1 MLFMLL
7 LLPANMVAQ
16 TDYDESVTLTELDGN
31 PEGYRDETY
40 ANLFDCKKENG
51 NFSKWCCKFNGSAYV
66 IFKASKA
73 GIPVGY
79 TITTG
84 DDNANLGCSGR
95 NPLSWKLYGNNE
107 GKDGAWTLID
117 KVENDKV
124 LQDKNYTSYN
134 FKCEGSTSYQ
144 YFKWEISA
152 IHSGNTLQV
161 GEFEL
166 KLQTCSHK
174 KANGSSALGEVINTV
189 ETTCAEQ
196 GYTTHE
202 CSLCNS
208 IVKVYLN
215 DKLKPH
221 TLTHHALKA
230 ATCTEAGIIEYW
242 QCSVCNK
249 LFSNE
254 AATTEIADATSL
266 EIPAKGHQ
274 YNSEGICTVCSHETV
289 KFTELAG
296 DPVGNSGETYANL
309 FDGKKED
316 GNFSKWCGKFDSP
329 KGAYVIFEANKAGI
343 PVGYTITTGD
353 DNANWGC
360 SGRNPLSWKLYGN
373 NEGKDGAW
381 TLIDKV
387 ENDKVL
393 QDKNYTSYD
402 FTCEGSTSYKYFK
415 WEISAIHSGSTL
427 QVGEFELKLKT
438 CSHKDAGGS
447 SALGEIINTVETTC
461 AEHGYTTHKCSICN
475 SIVKVYKDDVL
486 KPHTLTHHELKP
498 ATCTETGI
506 REYWQCSVCNKLF
519 SDADATTEITDATS
533 LEIPANGHKFDSE
546 GNCTG
551 CQYKDSRY
559 ALFNNLD
566 GITDV
571 VITDNGSYPWQMLD
585 LKAKGMEDLGFTIPV
600 DSKGLM
606 SSNYKVNNSSSE
618 TVIRF
623 NVSKPLL
630 LTSQVLVSSQK
641 TWDKFVIYV
650 DNKLDLRISG
660 EKQTE
665 CKVLLSVGEHS
676 LKLSYQKD
684 NGIYENADRAF
695 LYNLKTSTTI
705 DDYVADYESSNNTLT
720 FKRITSD
727 NLEDLDFHSIVVLR
741 KAQTVSDMCSL
752 LGIDTWRIKNIVFE
766 ENFKTYAPTSLNSFF
781 QYLNELEI
789 ISGLDYLNT
798 ANVTNMSDMFYKCN
812 KLSSLD
818 LSNFNTAN
826 VTNMYEMFC
835 DCNKLSSL
843 DLSNFNTAKVTNM
856 GNMFENC
863 NKLTSL
869 DLTSFNTAKVESM
882 WKMFYNC
889 SALTTIYAS
898 DKFVTD
904 KVTNGRLMFSGCTNL
919 KGYDSSKTDYTYAN
933 YSTDGYFSRPAYAEF
948 DESIG
953 TLTFKC
959 DTSIPEGT
967 YMLNVGKSYPKWYA
981 QRENIKKV
989 VFDTSLAS
997 TRATNCYAW
1006 FSGCKNLTDIEG
1018 IENLNTENVTNMNSM
1033 FDRCSAL
1040 TSLDLTNFNTAKVSD
1055 MSYMFMGCTALT
1067 TIFVS
1072 DKFVT
1077 DLVTSSD
1084 NMFHMCINLIGAI
1097 EYDGSKSDHTYA
1109 NYENGYFSPEGG
1121 FHAYAEFDGTGTLT
1135 FRRGV
1140 SKPEEAY
1147 DLNEG
1152 ANAPAWSDQ
1161 STNIN
1166 KVVFDASFVNARP
1179 TSCYKWFDMCTSL
1192 TEIEG
1197 IENLNTEKVTNMGFM
1212 FDGCTNLA
1220 QIEGIENLNT
1230 EEVTNMGFM
1239 FWGCNNLTTLDVSN
1253 FDTQKVEDM
1262 RNMFAACTNLESLNV
1277 SNFNTQKV
1285 KYMSQMFHH
1294 CNSLTSLDVSN
1305 FDTQN
1310 VENMSYMFSW
1320 CTGLNSLD
1328 LSNFDTKEVTNM
1340 SSMFWNSSA
1349 LKTIYV
1355 SDKFVTTNVSSGAD
1369 MFKDCTSLKGAIP
1382 EYDKSKTDRTY
1393 ANYKTGYFS
1402 KLVGKNGDEKIGAAG
1417 ETLATDNLILADG
1430 KDFVAYETFAAKEAS
1445 YSRKIKE
1452 GTTWG
1457 TLCLPFAIDQ
1467 SQETECKFYRLT
1479 GIDND
1484 NNCITLESCEEGK
1497 IPAGT
1502 PVLFKMNEGETSLS
1516 LSAKDASIVKEPVAG
1531 TDSDVNLVGSFTKIG
1546 GKDNQGLDDND
1557 YIIGKDKFWLV
1568 SDLDGGNGVGIKPMR
1583 AYIHPA
1589 NEYQARAAMLS
1600 IGKGDGTTAID
1611 NLNAI
1616 SNDANAEYYDA
1627 NGRRT
1632 NGLQKGLNIVKRG
1645 SKTYKIM
1652 VK

>member
-1 MLFMLL
+1 MGGAKLCRFALFPLMLFMLL

-31 PEGYRDETY
+31 PEGYRNETY
-40 ANLFDCKKENG
+40 ANLFDRKKENG

-73 GIPVGY
+73 GVPMGY

-84 DDNANLGCSGR
+84 NDNANSGCGGR
-95 NPLSWKLYGNNE
+95 NPLSWKLYGNNT
-107 GKDGAWTLID
+107 GKDEAWTLID
-117 KVENDKV
+117 KVENDGV
-124 LQDKNYTSYN
+124 LKDENCTSYD
-134 FKCEGSTSYQ
+134 FTCKCSTSYQ
-144 YFKWEISA
+144 YFKWEILA
-152 IHSGNTLQV
+152 IHSGSTLQV

-174 KANGSSALGEVINTV
+174 DATDGSSALGEAIETV
-189 ETTCAEQ
+189 EPTCTEH

-202 CSLCNS
+202 CSICHS
-208 IVKVYLN
+208 TVKVYKN
-215 DKLKPH
+215 DELKKH
-221 TLTHHALKA
+221 TLTHHELKA
-230 ATCTEAGIIEYW
+230 ATCTEAGKKEYW

-254 AATTEIADATSL
+254 AATTEIADAGSL

-274 YNSEGICTVCSHETV
+274 YNSEGICTVCSHEIV

-296 DPVGNSGETYANL
+296 NPVGNSGETYANL
-309 FDGKKED
+309 FDGKKKD
-316 GNFSKWCGKFDSP
+316 GNFSKWCGKFDSS
-329 KGAYVIFEANKAGI
+329 KGAYVIFEASKAGV

-381 TLIDKV
+381 TLIDNV

-641 TWDKFVIYV
+641 TWDKFYIYV

-856 GNMFENC
+856 CNMFENC

-869 DLTSFNTAKVESM
+869 DLTSFNTAKVEYM

-904 KVTNGRLMFSGCTNL
+904 KVTDGRLMFSGCKNL
-919 KGYDSSKTDYTYAN
+919 KGYDDSKIDYNYAN
-933 YSTDGYFSRPAYAEF
+933 CSPPGYFTSECEYAVF
-948 DESIG
+948 DNATG
-953 TLTFKC
+953 TLTFRYKGAK
-959 DTSIPEGT
+959 PEGA
-967 YMLNVGKSYPKWYA
+967 YGLNEGRNLPDWNNLGTNV
-981 QRENIKKV
+981 KKV
-989 VFDTSLAS
+989 VFDAS
-997 TRATNCYAW
+997 FASARPTNCYGW
-1006 FSGCKNLTDIEG
+1006 FKDFTNLTTIEG
-1018 IENLNTENVTNMNSM
+1018 FEYLNTENVTNMTGVFNG
-1033 FDRCSAL
+1033 CSAL
-1040 TSLDLTNFNTAKVSD
+1040 TSLDLTNFNTAKVTD
-1055 MSYMFMGCTALT
+1055 MKLLFANCSALESLDLSMFNTEN
-1067 TIFVS
+1067 
-1072 DKFVT
+1072 
-1077 DLVTSSD
+1077 VTSMPS
-1084 NMFHMCINLIGAI
+1084 MFNGA
-1097 EYDGSKSDHTYA
+1097 
-1109 NYENGYFSPEGG
+1109 
-1121 FHAYAEFDGTGTLT
+1121 
-1135 FRRGV
+1135 
-1140 SKPEEAY
+1140 
-1147 DLNEG
+1147 
-1152 ANAPAWSDQ
+1152 
-1161 STNIN
+1161 
-1166 KVVFDASFVNARP
+1166 
-1179 TSCYKWFDMCTSL
+1179 
-1192 TEIEG
+1192 
-1197 IENLNTEKVTNMGFM
+1197 
-1212 FDGCTNLA
+1212 TNLK
-1220 QIEGIENLNT
+1220 T
-1230 EEVTNMGFM
+1230 
-1239 FWGCNNLTTLDVSN
+1239 
-1253 FDTQKVEDM
+1253 
-1262 RNMFAACTNLESLNV
+1262 LNV
-1277 SNFNTQKV
+1277 SNFNTEKV
-1285 KYMSQMFHH
+1285 NNMGHMFAY
-1294 CNSLTSLDVSN
+1294 CPNLTSLDLSCFNTKGVEYVDNIFKNCSN
-1305 FDTQN
+1305 LT
-1310 VENMSYMFSW
+1310 
-1320 CTGLNSLD
+1320 
-1328 LSNFDTKEVTNM
+1328 
-1340 SSMFWNSSA
+1340 
-1349 LKTIYV
+1349 TIYA
-1355 SDKFVTTNVSSGAD
+1355 SENFAFGSGLKNGAD
-1369 MFKDCTSLKGAIP
+1369 MFLGCDKLKGFI
-1382 EYDKSKTDRTY
+1382 EYNKNTDTDKNNSKF
-1393 ANYKTGYFS
+1393 ANYKTGYFT
-1402 KLVGKNGDEKIGAAG
+1402 KLVGKNGDEKIGAVG
-1417 ETLATDNLILADG
+1417 ETLTAENLTLNDD
-1430 KDFVAYETFAAKEAS
+1430 KDFVAYEPFTATTATYNRTMKD
-1445 YSRKIKE
+1445 
-1452 GTTWG
+1452 GTTWA
-1457 TLCLPFAIDQ
+1457 TLCLPFEV
-1467 SQETECKFYRLT
+1467 SL
-1479 GIDND
+1479 
-1484 NNCITLESCEEGK
+1484 EGK
-1497 IPAGT
+1497 NFRAFKLLSADEGAETVELEEVKTIEAGT
-1502 PVLFKMNEGETSLS
+1502 PVIIKMKDGVNSFSFSVENTAI
-1516 LSAKDASIVKEPVAG
+1516 AKDVQTAATADGNYQLQGLYTQKEFSKDADNNCYIVKGNKLMNPAKLLENSKVTKVA
-1531 TDSDVNLVGSFTKIG
+1531 S
-1546 GKDNQGLDDND
+1546 
-1557 YIIGKDKFWLV
+1557 
-1568 SDLDGGNGVGIKPMR
+1568 KPFR
-1583 AYIHPA
+1583 AYMVDISSS
-1589 NEYQARAAMLS
+1589 AAGAKMFS
-1600 IGKGDGTTAID
+1600 IGFDDDSTTAID
-1611 NLNAI
+1611 SLNTIA
-1616 SNDANAEYYDA
+1616 NDKAEYYDLQGKRL
-1627 NGRRT
+1627 NEP
-1632 NGLQKGLNIVKRG
+1632 QKGINIVKRNG
-1645 SKTYKIM
+1645 KTMKVII
-1652 VK
+1652 K